1 MPRLALLSTKETKRI
16 TSQRASR
23 DSPARRFS
31 LVKIQQPKI
40 RIENATS
47 DTGFK
52 CFQGASTLLGLT
64 SLNPESNI
72 SIAFDT
78 LLRDK
83 TGRRVL
89 TCTRWLPQE
98 GEIATFKSVHTQ
110 WDQHPGS
117 TAWMN
122 ATINWHGH
130 LPQHLSPVR
139 HDVHP
144 RGEGIVA
151 RRRRADEDIDVDEVS
166 QPYVAV
172 VGGRPGREPYIPQ
185 ARPILSI
192 YQSAPIV
199 SSYKIHSEYGAKDIG
214 SRVCFNIECSCSQ
227 AFSLQLENN
236 LA

>member
-1 MPRLALLSTKETKRI
+1 
-16 TSQRASR
+16 
-23 DSPARRFS
+23 
-31 LVKIQQPKI
+31 
-40 RIENATS
+40 
-47 DTGFK
+47 
-52 CFQGASTLLGLT
+52 
-64 SLNPESNI
+64 
-72 SIAFDT
+72 
-78 LLRDK
+78 
-83 TGRRVL
+83 
-89 TCTRWLPQE
+89 
-98 GEIATFKSVHTQ
+98 
-110 WDQHPGS
+110 
-117 TAWMN
+117 MN

-214 SRVCFNIECSCSQ
+214 SRVCFNIEVGECHSITVVKSSPSSLNPLSMQCSCSQ